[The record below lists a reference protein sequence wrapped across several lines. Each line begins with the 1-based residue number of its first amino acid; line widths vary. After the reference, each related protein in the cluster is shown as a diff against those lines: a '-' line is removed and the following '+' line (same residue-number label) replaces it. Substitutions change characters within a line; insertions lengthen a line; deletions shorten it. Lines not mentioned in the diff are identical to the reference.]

1 MEKSELQNSA
11 AGFYI
16 FASDETAPA
25 EGLAGLAGS
34 ITVALSKNGG
44 NASAVAPTITQ
55 PTGMVPGV
63 YWVAPIAAH
72 RDTLGRIAW
81 SFSAAGAIIAPR
93 LEKIVAVNDQSNA
106 FGALTSL
113 GANAPAGWLNFNAFA
128 DGAIGSGKIGANAI
142 NSSTIQ
148 AATFTAT
155 KFENSWLVA
164 AGIAPSALNGKG
176 NWNIGKTGYSLDAS
190 YQDALV
196 AAIDAALLNA
206 GDATDLIASIVSRI
220 GNTNVDE
227 AALVA
232 AFKAAIF
239 NAGSI
244 ANKLAVDGSGRV
256 SIDASLLATQAAV
269 QAVGDEVGKLPRL
282 PGPIA
287 AGAGFKTTVTD
298 GETVTG
304 GESATLTYTA
314 LP

>member
-1 MEKSELQNSA
+1 MEKSETQNSA

-55 PTGMVPGV
+55 PTGMVAGV

-93 LEKIVAVNDQSNA
+93 LEKIVAADDQLAA
-106 FGALTSL
+106 FGALMSL
-113 GANAPAGWLNFNAFA
+113 GANAPTNWLNSS
-128 DGAIGSGKIGANAI
+128 AID
-142 NSSTIQ
+142 T
-148 AATFTAT
+148 AAFTAA
-155 KFENSWLVA
+155 KFANNWLVA
-164 AGIAPSALNGKG
+164 AGIAANAFNNKG
-176 NWNIGKTGYSLDAS
+176 NWNVGKTGYSLLGT
-190 YQDALV
+190 YQDTLV

-239 NAGSI
+239 DSGSI
-244 ANKLAVDGSGRV
+244 ANKLAVDGAGRV

-269 QAVGDEVGKLPRL
+269 EAVGDEVGKLPRL

-304 GESATLTYTA
+304 GERATLTYTA